1 MGPYSSRTGVGDEGG
16 GDTVGEEE
24 QKPVKAEDVAE
35 KAEGVTSLGRSRLP
49 HGRDSRY
56 QVTADSKIRYM

>member
-24 QKPVKAEDVAE
+24 QKPEE
-35 KAEGVTSLGRSRLP
+35 ISETSFAPTCSEERHLRTQQGN
-49 HGRDSRY
+49 H
-56 QVTADSKIRYM
+56 V

>member
-24 QKPVKAEDVAE
+24 QKPEEISETSFAPTCSEERHLRSQMCGE
-35 KAEGVTSLGRSRLP
+35 KSHEHSAAVG
-49 HGRDSRY
+49 
-56 QVTADSKIRYM
+56 Q